1 MPKADIHPKYFDAKF
16 ICTTC
21 SNEFVCGTTKADEV
35 RIDTCA
41 NCHPFY
47 TGKQNFSNAEGRVER
62 FNEKFAKQNA
72 KLEAA
77 KKASDEQKAKNKVN
91 AKPKKDAKAE

>member
-1 MPKADIHPKYFDAKF
+1 MPKADIHPKYFD
-16 ICTTC
+16 
-21 SNEFVCGTTKADEV
+21 
-35 RIDTCA
+35 
-41 NCHPFY
+41 
-47 TGKQNFSNAEGRVER
+47 GKQNFSNAEGRVER

>member
-1 MPKADIHPKYFDAKF
+1 MPKTDIHPKYFDAKF

-21 SNEFVCGTTKADEV
+21 SNEFTCGTTKGEEV
-35 RIDTCA
+35 RVDTCS

-62 FNEKFAKQNA
+62 FNEKFVKKDA
-72 KLEAA
+72 KLADAA
-77 KKASDEQKAKNKVN
+77 KASEAQKAKNKAA
-91 AKPKKDAKAE
+91 AKPKKEEKAA